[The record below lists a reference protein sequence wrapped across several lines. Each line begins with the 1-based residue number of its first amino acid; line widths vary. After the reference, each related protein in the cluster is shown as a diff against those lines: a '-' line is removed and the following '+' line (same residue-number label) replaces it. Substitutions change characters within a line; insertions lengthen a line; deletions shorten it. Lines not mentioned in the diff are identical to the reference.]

1 MATQGVLFQNLQI
14 IQLGIFMRR
23 LHILIQLF
31 SSILAAA
38 LISACGGADAIDTA
52 TPPIISSTSGSV
64 ASMDSLS
71 GTETYSL
78 VYAATQIGI
87 DQRPVTATFSTD
99 NSMNAYYAAT
109 NEALTLGTMS
119 NFNTSG
125 SNLVQIGR
133 WAGGQFGGVYF
144 SLVPASTSF
153 ALSADQGWHYAI
165 GKATVNLPC
174 SGTMTYALAQATPPT
189 KQNGTH
195 GSGTL
200 DTLTVTIGFN
210 GSNATSAQTNASISV
225 SGNASV
231 NGASI
236 TLAGSSSTSTLGA
249 QRRFNMPMSPVG
261 GGFTGGNAY
270 GLFAGANAQELG
282 VAYILST
289 GATNQG
295 VTGSARLTRT
305 ADTSVVCP

>member
-1 MATQGVLFQNLQI
+1 M
-14 IQLGIFMRR
+14 
-23 LHILIQLF
+23 
-31 SSILAAA
+31 SSSGPIASL
-38 LISACGGADAIDTA
+38 DAI
-52 TPPIISSTSGSV
+52 
-64 ASMDSLS
+64 S

-78 VYAATQIGI
+78 VYASTQIGI
-87 DQRPVTATFSTD
+87 DQRPVTATFAAD
-99 NSMNAYYAAT
+99 NGMNAYYAGAS
-109 NEALTLGTMS
+109 EALTLGTMGS
-119 NFNTSG
+119 LNTAG

-153 ALSADQGWHYAI
+153 ALSTDQGWHYAI

-174 SGTMTYALAQATPPT
+174 SGTMTYSLAQATPPT
-189 KQNGTH
+189 KQSGTH
-195 GSGTL
+195 APGTL
-200 DTLTVTIGFN
+200 DALTVTITFN
-210 GSNATSAQTNASISV
+210 GLNATSAQTNASV
-225 SGNASV
+225 SLSGSATV

-236 TLAGSSSTSTLGA
+236 ALAGSSSTVTLGA
-249 QRRFNMPMSPVG
+249 QRRFNMPMSPTG

-270 GLFAGANAQELG
+270 GLFAGASAQELG

-305 ADTSVVCP
+305 SDTSVVCP